1 MSETKAQKQ
10 AALDALVAKAQA
22 DGKLVSIQAQ
32 ANADEPAAMM
42 EDTLILP
49 PEPTPAMFY
58 GLAGEVAHTA
68 ALNTEVNPVAAAT
81 AFLSFLAANVGR
93 DTFLSIANSIHHPRL
108 FTLHVGRSGRG
119 RKGDS
124 QQITLRIRGRIA
136 ELEPKLLGQ
145 LHTGGLSSREGLASL
160 IQDAHGEKSGTDDK
174 RLWVVESEFSNV
186 LHQTKRDGN
195 TLSASLRDAWDG
207 GDIKRAI
214 KQGKTWVSAP
224 HVGIHANITP
234 NELKALLISRE
245 LHNGFANRFL
255 FVWSES
261 SVEVAFPQPTPPP
274 VIDAL
279 AREAV
284 EVLRFAK
291 GGYPD
296 RKNGQEISLSAAA
309 RDCYAGIYPTV
320 RRPLASEFVTSLLE
334 RRAPYLL
341 RLAMLFALTDQ
352 SRVIEPCHIH
362 AALAWVN
369 YATQSVRFIFQDQDK
384 AAGDDETRR
393 NAEKI
398 VAFLDNYPRGCSTTM
413 LANECFKKNLP
424 ADKLNKALTHLLT
437 DIPRRIERVEVKG
450 KRGPKANLYRKTVTD
465 NYGLNG
471 LIKTTEKQGVIDF
484 I

>member
-1 MSETKAQKQ
+1 MNKAEKQ
-10 AALDALVAKAQA
+10 AALDELIAKAQA
-22 DGKLVSIQAQ
+22 DGKLASIQAQ
-32 ANADEPAAMM
+32 ANAADSAGMM

-49 PEPTPAMFY
+49 PEPTAAMFY
-58 GLAGEVAHTA
+58 GLVGKVAHTA
-68 ALNTEVNPVAAAT
+68 AKNTEVNPVAAAT
-81 AFLSFLAANVGR
+81 AFMSFLAANMGR
-93 DTFLSIANSIHHPRL
+93 DAFFHIANSIHHPRL
-108 FTLHVGRSGRG
+108 FTMHIGRSGRG

-124 QQITLRIRGRIA
+124 QQITLRVRQRIA

-160 IQDAHGEKSGTDDK
+160 IQDAHGDRNGTDDK
-174 RLWVVESEFSNV
+174 RLWVIESEFSNV

-195 TLSASLRDAWDG
+195 TLSSSLRDAWDG
-207 GDIKRAI
+207 GDIKPAV

-234 NELKALLISRE
+234 SELKALLTSRE
-245 LHNGFANRFL
+245 MHNGFANRFL
-255 FVWSES
+255 FIWSES
-261 SVEVAFPQPTPPP
+261 AVEVAFPKPTPTQ

-279 AREAV
+279 AHSSID
-284 EVLRFAK
+284 VLRFAK
-291 GGYPD
+291 GNYPD
-296 RKNGQEISLSAAA
+296 RQNGQEISLSAAA
-309 RDCYAGIYPTV
+309 RDCYADIYPKV

-352 SRVIEPCHIH
+352 SRVIEPCHIQ

-384 AAGDDETRR
+384 SASDDETRR

-398 VAFLDNYPRGCSTTM
+398 VTYLESYPRGCTATT
-413 LANECFKKNLP
+413 LANDCFKKHLS
-424 ADKLNKALTHLLT
+424 ADKFNKALAHLLT
-437 DIPRRIERVEVKG
+437 DIPRRIERVEIKG
-450 KRGPKANLYRKTVTD
+450 NRGRPATLYKNIVAD
-465 NYGLNG
+465 KCGLSG
-471 LIKTTEKQGVIDF
+471 LIKTIKKQQVTEF